1 MRSSIQAMSPSCP
14 KTRWQTHD
22 CDGCE
27 RHYDTIKPIK
37 NYMATKKNKEDRFE
51 QIGSKIDPAMAE
63 VLNACCDAL
72 EVDIYH
78 LIQWFCYVI
87 VKASAPMH
95 ALDPRIQ
102 KLMTM
107 LESDAGWL
115 NAFNLA
121 NPDNLDVA
129 QVVLIL
135 EQKNHRGFGAVL
147 IDKPFMGKAPEKV
160 DDIDPHRNDPQMTEN
175 VDYILE
181 RVTEV
186 TMHGIYRRLRLMG
199 AKIDCQNLSDVL
211 LTMLDAQDFIEA
223 VEGDAAEGPQMGDI
237 APNGKALAY
246 GKRTKRKKHFTPDT
260 MPVTGNLFDDIDH
273 EAPAEPLKDWEGEQH
288 DK

>member
-1 MRSSIQAMSPSCP
+1 MAK
-14 KTRWQTHD
+14 KT
-22 CDGCE
+22 
-27 RHYDTIKPIK
+27 
-37 NYMATKKNKEDRFE
+37 KEDRFE

-63 VLNACCDAL
+63 VLDACCNAL

-107 LESDAGWL
+107 LESDAGWQ

-121 NPDNLDVA
+121 NPDDLDVA

-135 EQKNHRGFGAVL
+135 EQKNHRGFGAVM
-147 IDKPFMGKAPEKV
+147 IDKPFMGAAMQQTECV
-160 DDIDPHRNDPQMTEN
+160 DD
-175 VDYILE
+175 ILE
-181 RVTEV
+181 RVTQV
-186 TMHGIYRRLRLMG
+186 TMRGIYKRLRVMG
-199 AKIDCQNLSDVL
+199 EKLGSPNLTDVL
-211 LTMLDAQDFIEA
+211 LTMLDAQDFIDA

-273 EAPAEPLKDWEGEQH
+273 DAPAPKLEEWEGEVRST
-288 DK
+288 